1 MQKGINRKGRVKVEL
16 VEEGN
21 MNGSVQ
27 SMDSGI
33 VSAEI
38 MDNGG

>member
-16 VEEGN
+16 VEGN

-27 SMDSGI
+27 SMDA
-33 VSAEI
+33 VSYQQR
-38 MDNGG
+38 